1 MRFSTSNWRGVWSV
15 AAPASLTPSNRLKFE
30 FLSLRQFSG
39 DPQLTSVYRTTSCT
53 VTLWLARLL
62 VPLILNEKV
71 PVVVEELVVMVSVD
85 VPPPFTEVGLKV
97 AVEFVGSPLIL
108 NDTVPVKPLIG
119 VTVTVYVALL
129 PRVTVS
135 DEGEAETE
143 NEFTT
148 RVTVVE
154 WVRLGLVLVPVI
166 VSV

>member
-1 MRFSTSNWRGVWSV
+1 
-15 AAPASLTPSNRLKFE
+15 
-30 FLSLRQFSG
+30 
-39 DPQLTSVYRTTSCT
+39 
-53 VTLWLARLL
+53 
-62 VPLILNEKV
+62 
-71 PVVVEELVVMVSVD
+71 MVSVD
-85 VPPPFTEVGLKV
+85 VPLPFTEVGLKV

-135 DEGEAETE
+135 EEGEAETE

>member
-1 MRFSTSNWRGVWSV
+1 M
-15 AAPASLTPSNRLKFE
+15 
-30 FLSLRQFSG
+30 
-39 DPQLTSVYRTTSCT
+39 
-53 VTLWLARLL
+53 
-62 VPLILNEKV
+62 KV